1 MLELVAGK
9 LRVTLDPQLGGAI
22 ASFTW
27 GDLAV
32 LQPVSD
38 PRLGAQHGCALA
50 GYPLVPFANRVAW
63 GRFEFEGKAYRLRR
77 NFGDHPHTIHGNG
90 WMRSWRVEE
99 DTATSARLVLDYAPP
114 DDAGEAASE
123 WPFAYCAEQVFT
135 LDEHGLVVDLR
146 VWNTDDRDWPA
157 GIGLHPYV
165 TRTPQTTLEFN
176 ADTVWTSDKDALP
189 ATKSACAAHWSSTR
203 QNRSARAWWII
214 VLQAGTERSQYAGR
228 NTASA
233 CAFPRKPRSTICRL
247 YTPVG
252 EAFCG
257 IEPVS
262 NMPDAINRIDDT
274 PDQGL
279 VVLKP
284 GEMLGGTVRFEIV
297 AADSS

>member
-9 LRVTLDPQLGGAI
+9 LRVTLDPELGGAI

-38 PRLGAQHGCALA
+38 PRLGAQQGCALA

-63 GRFEFEGKAYRLRR
+63 GRFEFEGKQYQLRL

-99 DTATSARLVLDYAPP
+99 ETATSARLVLDYAPP
-114 DDAGEAASE
+114 EHGEDGASE
-123 WPFAYCAEQVFT
+123 WPFAYRAEQVFT
-135 LDEHGLVVDLR
+135 LDESALVVDLR
-146 VWNTDDRDWPA
+146 VWNSDDRAWPA

-165 TRTPQTTLEFN
+165 TRTPQTTLAFN
-176 ADTVWTSDKDALP
+176 ADTVWTNDKDALP
-189 ATKSACAAHWSSTR
+189 EEEIGVSGALEFVTPKPIGTGLVDNCFAGWDGTIAIHWPEYGIGLRISAKAPLDH
-203 QNRSARAWWII
+203 
-214 VLQAGTERSQYAGR
+214 LQV
-228 NTASA
+228 
-233 CAFPRKPRSTICRL
+233 

-262 NMPDAINRIDDT
+262 NMPDAINRLDKT

-284 GEMLGGTVRFEIV
+284 GEMLEGTVRFEIL
-297 AADSS
+297 AGGSS